1 MRILSSLATVALL
14 AGPALAEDAKAMIT
28 VTGEGQVAVVPDMA
42 TISLGVTVN
51 GDTAKAA
58 LDANSAALAAVL
70 ERLTAAGIEAKDVQ
84 TSGLSLGP
92 VYDYSSSSSGGAQK
106 VQGYNASNMVTVQVR
121 SIEQV
126 GPVLD
131 ASVTDGANMLN
142 GITFGLLD
150 PVPATDEARKKAVED
165 ARRKAA
171 LYAGAAGVE
180 LGKIVSI
187 TEGGSFGAPVMMG
200 GAAFAKADSVP
211 VAAGEMTV
219 GASVT
224 VTFAVAD

>member
-1 MRILSSLATVALL
+1 MRILTTLASVALL
-14 AGPALAEDAKAMIT
+14 ASPALADDPKALIT

-51 GDTAKAA
+51 AETAKAA
-58 LDANSAALAAVL
+58 LDANSAALTAVL
-70 ERLTAAGIEAKDVQ
+70 ERLTAAGIEAKDIQ

-92 VYDYSSSSSGGAQK
+92 VYDSSYSSSGQG
-106 VQGYNASNMVTVQVR
+106 VQGFTASNIVTVQVR
-121 SIEQV
+121 TIDNV

-171 LYAGAAGVE
+171 LYAEAAGVE

-187 TEGGSFGAPVMMG
+187 SEGGGYGAPMMMG
-200 GAAFAKADSVP
+200 AASFAKSDAMP
-211 VAAGEMTV
+211 IAAGELSV
-219 GASVT
+219 GASVS
-224 VTFAVAD
+224 VTFAVAE

>member
-1 MRILSSLATVALL
+1 MRILTVLASVALL
-14 AGPALAEDAKAMIT
+14 ASPALADDAKALIT

-58 LDANSAALAAVL
+58 LDANSAALAVVL
-70 ERLTAAGIEAKDVQ
+70 ERLTAAGIEAKDIQ

-92 VYDYSSSSSGGAQK
+92 VYDYSASGGVQN
-106 VQGYNASNMVTVQVR
+106 VQGYTASNMVTVQVR
-121 SIEQV
+121 ALDKV

-150 PVPATDEARKKAVED
+150 PVPVTDEARKKAVED
-165 ARRKAA
+165 ARRKAG

-180 LGKIVSI
+180 LGDIVSI
-187 TEGGSFGAPVMMG
+187 TEGGNFGVPMMMG

-211 VAAGEMTV
+211 VAAGELSV

-224 VTFAVAD
+224 VTFAVAE

>member
-1 MRILSSLATVALL
+1 MRFPSILASALL
-14 AGPALAEDAKAMIT
+14 LAAPVLADDGKALIT

-51 GDTAKAA
+51 GETAKAA

-70 ERLTAAGIEAKDVQ
+70 ERLTATGIEAKDIQ

-92 VYDYSSSSSGGAQK
+92 VYDYSSSGGAQL
-106 VQGYNASNMVTVQVR
+106 VQGYTASNMVTVRVR
-121 SIEQV
+121 AIDRV

-131 ASVTDGANMLN
+131 ASVTDGANTLN

-150 PVPATDEARKKAVED
+150 PLPATDDARRKAVED
-165 ARRKAA
+165 ARRKAD

-180 LGKIVSI
+180 LGSIVSI
-187 TEGGSFGAPVMMG
+187 TEGGGYGMPMMMG
-200 GAAFAKADSVP
+200 AAPFAKADSVP
-211 VAAGEMTV
+211 VAAGELSV

>member
-1 MRILSSLATVALL
+1 MRVLNTLAAVTFL
-14 AGPALAEDAKAMIT
+14 ASPVLADDNRAVIT

-58 LDANSAALAAVL
+58 LEANSAALAAVL
-70 ERLTAAGIEAKDVQ
+70 ERLAASGIEAKDIQ

-92 VYDYSSSSSGGAQK
+92 VYDYASSGGAQT
-106 VQGYNASNMVTVQVR
+106 VQGYTASNMVTVQVR
-121 SIEQV
+121 AIDKV

-131 ASVTDGANMLN
+131 ASVTDGANTLN

-150 PVPATDEARKKAVED
+150 PVPATDDARRKAVED
-165 ARRKAA
+165 ARRKAG
-171 LYAGAAGVE
+171 LYADAAGVE

-187 TEGGSFGAPVMMG
+187 TEGGNYGVPMMMG
-200 GAAFAKADSVP
+200 GASFAKADSVP
-211 VAAGEMTV
+211 VAAGELTV

-224 VTFAVAD
+224 VTFALAD

>member
-92 VYDYSSSSSGGAQK
+92 VYDYSSSSGGAQK

-224 VTFAVAD
+224 VTFAVAE

>member
-1 MRILSSLATVALL
+1 MRILTVLASAALL
-14 AGPALAEDAKAMIT
+14 ASPTFADDAKALIT

-70 ERLTAAGIEAKDVQ
+70 ERLSSAGIDAKDIQ

-92 VYDYSSSSSGGAQK
+92 VYDYSASGGAQK
-106 VQGYNASNMVTVQVR
+106 VLGYTASNMVTVQVR
-121 SIEQV
+121 AIDKV

-165 ARRKAA
+165 ARRKAD

-180 LGKIVSI
+180 LGGIVSI
-187 TEGGSFGAPVMMG
+187 TEGGNFGMPMMMG
-200 GAAFAKADSVP
+200 GASYAKAESVP
-211 VAAGEMTV
+211 VAVGELSV

-224 VTFAVAD
+224 ITYEVKD